1 MLQEI
6 FAKKLDF
13 FQRLRKDCDRLTG
26 LQGDGVDGNPPDNPD
41 GEAPLDRIAFAEHQ
55 MKESREQ
62 CQRLGADL
70 REGLNSVSQCHKL
83 RLLCPP
89 LPVLLPHG
97 IHNPFLLRPP

>member
-1 MLQEI
+1 
-6 FAKKLDF
+6 
-13 FQRLRKDCDRLTG
+13 
-26 LQGDGVDGNPPDNPD
+26 
-41 GEAPLDRIAFAEHQ
+41 

-62 CQRLGADL
+62 CERLGADL